1 MERFMDIRVLLLVAM
16 LAAVLALGP
25 THAQSEAALEGGP
38 RCGDNVTGEDGAA
51 ITAREICA
59 TIAALAADSMEG
71 REAGTPHA
79 DRAAEWIAERF
90 AAMGLEPIG
99 RGWLHPFTFPTA
111 VKRDPHAVAE
121 TRSAHGAVDPEMA
134 ETTNVIG
141 VVRGTDPALA
151 ERAVVVGAHYD
162 HLGRGVTGSLDPGG
176 GEIHNGADDN
186 ASGVAGMLE
195 IAEAIAADPPKRSV
209 VFVAFGAE
217 EIGALGSQHYVKE
230 PAWPLESTLAMMN
243 LDMIGRL
250 RDHLILQGTG
260 TSTIWPALVDSLE
273 AAGEAP
279 PLQRDPSGFG
289 PSDHASFYGAD
300 VPVLSFFTGAHEE
313 YHRPSDDTHRIHGGG
328 AERVARF
335 ALAAVRAVADSDRE
349 VPWAEAP
356 RSERQAMAFEV
367 ALGVIPAYG
376 YAGEGLSL
384 SSVRSGGP
392 AEEAGLAAGDVIV
405 RLAGREVADVYAYT
419 EILAELEAG
428 VPVEVVY
435 ERRGERLS
443 TTVTPEA
450 R

>member
-1 MERFMDIRVLLLVAM
+1 MDRFMDVRVLLVAI
-16 LAAVLALGP
+16 LAAVLVPVPAR
-25 THAQSEAALEGGP
+25 AQSGATPEVGP
-38 RCGDNVTGEDGAA
+38 RCGDNVTAEDRAA
-51 ITAREICA
+51 ITAGEICA
-59 TIAALAADSMEG
+59 TIATLAADSMEG

-79 DRAAEWIAERF
+79 DRAADWIAERF
-90 AAMGLEPIG
+90 AAIGLAPIG
-99 RGWLHPFTFPTA
+99 PAWLHPFAFPVA
-111 VKRDPHAVAE
+111 VKRDPHAVGE
-121 TRSAHGAVDPEMA
+121 TRPARATDDPEMA
-134 ETTNVIG
+134 GTANVIG

-162 HLGRGVTGSLDPGG
+162 HLGRGVAGSLDPEGG
-176 GEIHNGADDN
+176 GIHNGADDN

-195 IAEAIAADPPKRSV
+195 IAEAIAADPPRRSV

-230 PAWPLESTLAMMN
+230 PAWPLESTLAMVN

-260 TSTIWPALVDSLE
+260 TSTAWPALIDSLE

-313 YHRPSDDTHRIHGGG
+313 YHRPSDDTHRIHAGG

-335 ALAAVRAVADSDRE
+335 ALAAVRAITDSDRE

-356 RSERQAMAFEV
+356 RSERRAMAFEV
-367 ALGVIPAYG
+367 ALGVIPDYG

-392 AEEAGLAAGDVIV
+392 AEEAGLATGDVIV

-435 ERRGERLS
+435 QRDGERHS

>member
-1 MERFMDIRVLLLVAM
+1 MDRFMDVRVLLVAI
-16 LAAVLALGP
+16 LAALLAP
-25 THAQSEAALEGGP
+25 VPARAQAEAIPEAGP
-38 RCGDNVTGEDGAA
+38 RCGDNVTAEDRAA
-51 ITAREICA
+51 ITAGEICA

-79 DRAAEWIAERF
+79 DRAADWIAERF
-90 AAMGLEPIG
+90 AAIGLAPIG
-99 RGWLHPFTFPTA
+99 EKWMHSFTFPTA
-111 VKRDPHAVAE
+111 VKRDPHAARETRPADGGPDPTTAE
-121 TRSAHGAVDPEMA
+121 TA
-134 ETTNVIG
+134 NVIG
-141 VVRGTDPALA
+141 IVRGTDPALA
-151 ERAVVVGAHYD
+151 DRAVVVGAHYD
-162 HLGRGVTGSLDPGG
+162 HLGHGISGSLDPAGDAV
-176 GEIHNGADDN
+176 HNGADDN

-217 EIGALGSQHYVKE
+217 EIGALGSQHYVKD
-230 PAWPLESTLAMMN
+230 PAWPLEKTLFMVN

-300 VPVLSFFTGAHEE
+300 MPVLSFFTGAHEE
-313 YHRPSDDTHRIHGGG
+313 YHRPSDDTHRIHAGG

-392 AEEAGLAAGDVIV
+392 AEAAGLQAGDVIV

-419 EILAELEAG
+419 EILAGLEAG
-428 VPVEVVY
+428 VPVEVIY
-435 ERRGERLS
+435 ERDGERLS
-443 TTVTPEA
+443 TKVTPEA